1 MKKDINW
8 KSITT
13 KPQST
18 VLQPDC
24 HFSLLGHVTLYS
36 IYNVVSTTFKLQ
48 SCIFLKPKKP
58 TASVTQVS
66 DALSNLWSPGK
77 KRMCIH

>member
-48 SCIFLKPKKP
+48 SCIFLKPKKTYSLSHTGQRRP
-58 TASVTQVS
+58 QQPLVTRKEKDVYS
-66 DALSNLWSPGK
+66 
-77 KRMCIH
+77 